1 MSSAT
6 EGPPLPWSC
15 EAEQSVLGG
24 ALIDPDAVARIAGRR
39 LTSGQFF
46 DVRHG
51 AIWRAVC
58 DLTSRR
64 QPVDLIT
71 VHDRLQIA
79 GQAEEC
85 GGLAY
90 LNSLAQSVPSA
101 ANIGR
106 YADIV
111 QGRALQRAGAAA
123 ADTARAIM
131 LDPDGDPAEKI
142 DRAAALFSAL
152 RQAGGKASEA
162 RSLGDLVGGRIEH
175 WSALERG
182 DATTGIPTELPT
194 LDRALGGGMKGG
206 RVIVLAARPSVGK
219 TSLAGQIALTAAKQG
234 HPVLILS
241 QEMPAAD
248 LADRAAANLA
258 GVGLGTLTTGQFA
271 GDDWARISKAA
282 EAAARLPLYID
293 DEPGLTLLE
302 INAKARLMHQ
312 RRGLSLLVV
321 DYLQLCAGSSAR
333 DNRNQQIEEV
343 SRGLKALAKELDIT
357 VLALAQLKRQSV
369 QRGEPDLSDLR
380 DSGAIEQDADTV
392 IFLHPRGSQGD
403 GSLVVAAILAKNRQG
418 RRGRLALAF
427 RGTTQQW
434 AECTADVS
442 APSGRGSS

>member
-1 MSSAT
+1 MSGT
-6 EGPPLPWSC
+6 IEHRTLPWSN

-24 ALIDPDAVARIAGRR
+24 ALIDPDAVPRIADRR
-39 LTSGQFF
+39 LTAGQFF
-46 DVRHG
+46 DARHG

-64 QPVDLIT
+64 QPVDVIT

-79 GQAEEC
+79 GQAEDC

-90 LNSLAQSVPSA
+90 LNALAQSVPSA
-101 ANIGR
+101 ANIRR

-111 QGRALQRAGAAA
+111 QERALLRAGAAA

-131 LDPDGDPAEKI
+131 LEPDGDPAEKI

-152 RQAGGKASEA
+152 RQAGGKSEP
-162 RSLGDLVGGRIEH
+162 RSLGELMTGRLDH
-175 WSALERG
+175 WTALERG
-182 DATTGIPTELPT
+182 ETPSGIPTHLPT
-194 LDRALGGGMKGG
+194 LDRALGGGLKGG

-219 TSLAGQIALTAAKQG
+219 TSLSGQVAAACAAGG

-248 LADRAAANLA
+248 LVDRAAANLA
-258 GVGLGTLTTGQFA
+258 RVSLGALTTGRFE
-271 GDDWARISKAA
+271 GDDWARITGAA
-282 EAAARLPLYID
+282 DEAGRMPLYID
-293 DEPGLTLLE
+293 DAPGLTLLE

-312 RRGLSLLVV
+312 RHGLKLLVV
-321 DYLQLCAGSSAR
+321 DYLQLCAGSSPR

-357 VLALAQLKRQSV
+357 VLALAQLNRQSV
-369 QRGEPDLSDLR
+369 QRSEPDLSDLR

-403 GSLVVAAILAKNRQG
+403 GSMLVAAIIAKNRQG

-427 RGTTQQW
+427 RGDTQHW
-434 AECTADVS
+434 AECSADVS
-442 APSGRGSS
+442 ASGSRGQS